1 LRRAGVRV
9 LGHLQVA
16 VDGLSV
22 AVPRGLP
29 ARLCVILAV
38 ERHAPVS
45 DDVLLDRL
53 WGESPPASA
62 LASLRNTAGRLRA
75 ILGTGAIRRD
85 GDGYRLDPEVVLT
98 DLEQFECLTARAR
111 RPGTQ
116 RDDARRLLDEALDL
130 VRGTPLVEVASE
142 PWAASVVSYW
152 EEQIASAA
160 DDSATLAA
168 GAADHAAVPV
178 LRRLAHQRPEREIRW
193 VRLMELLSRTGRRTE
208 ALRTFRE
215 ARAALA
221 EFGVEPGP
229 DLRQTERAIVL
240 DEAPSTPPDGPA
252 RPAGGAPFV
261 DREHELAELSTALTT
276 TRVITITGLGG
287 VGKTR
292 LARELMVREAPR
304 FPGGAVFADLS
315 PVSDPA
321 LAPAAVAA
329 AAGIRRS
336 APTADGD
343 EIGRLV
349 EILRAE
355 PGLVVLDNAEH
366 VADAVASL
374 AARLALAAPASRVV
388 VTSRV
393 PLSFEGEEVFRL
405 GPLPVP
411 PDDADDAETGSSP
424 SVQLLLRL
432 VGGTPEE
439 NGADAARIVRQVA
452 GLPLGIELCGRL
464 ASVLSMSEVARGLG
478 DRARLLGLG
487 AGAQS
492 VPLRGIFDWI
502 LERADPGDVAV
513 FARLS
518 AFRGPFTLRSAE
530 HVVDRADLTAPVVA
544 SLCHLVEA
552 SLVHRDGGSPTAY
565 RLDPVQS
572 CYAAELAARHDEPDA
587 LDGTLAAWY
596 RTLAVELMPA
606 LRAEGQRDAI
616 AVLHVEMGN
625 YRDLISR
632 LLAAG
637 RGDDALTIAA
647 ALGDYWFFTGYWVEG
662 STLIEA
668 ALAAAGDEA
677 GLGRAIGVVQ
687 RARACG
693 TYAGVSGSY
702 ADLRSAID
710 VATEHGRPDLAREAQ
725 AWLGLASGRAGRY
738 EECWTELSAV
748 VADTAHP
755 WPGAHARMFLGM
767 GAVMLG
773 QADYGRSECHRA
785 ADTFRELGDELNA
798 ANVLKNAGLML
809 HRHGER
815 IAARDD
821 LAAALESAGDVMPV
835 LSAHARYALAMIDL
849 EAGHDTGVEEQVD
862 AIRSDLRRVGDLSH
876 LSACHRALAA
886 LHVARGD
893 QAAAL
898 ELLREAV
905 PGLVGHDE
913 QELGLVLLD
922 IADRY
927 VALGHDRDLPALA
940 AATALLATGTGYAW
954 DAGQYARLAGLTD
967 RIGGRPEIGGDRE
980 RVIAAGVGA
989 ALECAG
995 GVNPVRRWSRP
1006 SAISR

>member
-1 LRRAGVRV
+1 MRV

-22 AVPRGLP
+22 VVPRGLP
-29 ARLCVILAV
+29 ARLSVILAV
-38 ERHAPVS
+38 QRDGSVS

-62 LASLRNTAGRLRA
+62 LASLRNTVGRLRA
-75 ILGTGAIRRD
+75 IFGPGAIRRD
-85 GDGYRLDPEVVLT
+85 GDGYGFDPQVVHT

-111 RPGTQ
+111 RPGTE
-116 RDDARRLLDEALDL
+116 RTEARRLLDEALEL
-130 VRGTPLVEVASE
+130 VRGTPLVEVASD
-142 PWAASVVSYW
+142 PWAGSVVSYW
-152 EEQIASAA
+152 EEQVASAA

-168 GAADHAAVPV
+168 AAADHASVPV
-178 LRRLAHQRPEREIRW
+178 LRRLAHERPEREIRW
-193 VRLMELLSRTGRRTE
+193 VRLMELLARTGRRTE

-221 EFGVEPGP
+221 EFGVEPGS

-240 DEAPSTPPDGPA
+240 DEAPGTPPNGTA
-252 RPAGGAPFV
+252 RPAGAAPFV
-261 DREHELAELSTALTT
+261 DRQDELAELSAALAT

-315 PVSDPA
+315 PVSDPR

-329 AAGIRRS
+329 AAGIRRV

-343 EIGRLV
+343 EIVRLI

-355 PGLVVLDNAEH
+355 PGMVVLDNAEH
-366 VADAVASL
+366 VADVAASL
-374 AARLALAAPASRVV
+374 AARLALGAPEARVV

-393 PLSFEGEEVFRL
+393 PLSFEGERVFRL

-411 PDDADDAETGSSP
+411 PDDADAAETGSSP
-424 SVQLLLRL
+424 AVQLLLQL
-432 VGGTPEE
+432 AGATPEE
-439 NGADAARIVRQVA
+439 DGADAAAIVRQVA

-464 ASVLSMSEVARGLG
+464 ATVLSLSEVARGLG
-478 DRARLLGLG
+478 DRRRLLGLG

-502 LERADPGDVAV
+502 LERADPSDVAV

-518 AFRGPFTLRSAE
+518 AFHGPFTLRSAE
-530 HVVDRADLTAPVVA
+530 QVVDRADLTAPVVA

-552 SLVHRDGGSPTAY
+552 SLVHRDNGSPTAY

-572 CYAAELAARHDEPDA
+572 CYAAELAGRHDEPAA
-587 LDGTLAAWY
+587 LDGRLEAWY

-606 LRAEGQRDAI
+606 LRSEGQREAI
-616 AVLHVEMGN
+616 AVLDVEMGN
-625 YRDLISR
+625 YRDLIGR
-632 LLAAG
+632 LLATS
-637 RGDDALTIAA
+637 RGHDALTIAA
-647 ALGDYWFFTGYWVEG
+647 ALGEYWFFTGYWVEG
-662 STLIEA
+662 STLIET
-668 ALAAAGDEA
+668 ALTAAGDEA
-677 GLGRAIGVVQ
+677 GLCRAIGLVQ
-687 RARACG
+687 RARSCG
-693 TYAGVSGSY
+693 TYAGVSASY

-710 VATEHGRPDLAREAQ
+710 IATEHGRSDVAREAQ
-725 AWLGLASGRAGRY
+725 AWLGLACGRAGRY

-748 VADTAHP
+748 VADTAQP
-755 WPGAHARMFLGM
+755 WAGAHARMLLGM

-773 QADYGRSECHRA
+773 QADFGRGECHRA
-785 ADTFRELGDELNA
+785 ARTFRELGDELNA
-798 ANVLKNAGLML
+798 ANALKNVGLML
-809 HRHGER
+809 HRHGDR
-815 IAARDD
+815 AAARDD
-821 LAAALESAGDVMPV
+821 LAAALDSAGDVMPV
-835 LSAHARYALAMIDL
+835 LSAHARYALAMLDL
-849 EAGHDTGVEEQVD
+849 EAGQDTSVEEKVD

-876 LSACHRALAA
+876 LSACHRALAS
-886 LHVARGD
+886 LQVARGN
-893 QAAAL
+893 QSAAL

-905 PGLVGHDE
+905 PGLVDHDD

-927 VALGHDRDLPALA
+927 LAQGHDRDLPVLA
-940 AATALLATGTGYAW
+940 AAVERLASGTGYAW
-954 DAGQYARLAGLTD
+954 DDQQYARLAALID
-967 RIGGRPEIGGDRE
+967 RVGGRPDVGAERE
-980 RVIAAGVGA
+980 RVIELGVCA
-989 ALECAG
+989 ALEGAPG
-995 GVNPVRRWSRP
+995 ADPVLRWSRP
-1006 SAISR
+1006 PALSR